1 MEGKKHS
8 IHEEIENAK
17 RGYIQMFN
25 ELVADEN
32 VTPEKVACINS
43 MLGAILSFEDDE

>member
-1 MEGKKHS
+1 MEDNKYS
-8 IHEEIENAK
+8 LHEEVENAK

-43 MLGAILSFEDDE
+43 MLEVILSFEDEE